1 MKIALTIEALSPE
14 LTGIGRYT
22 WELANRLPQQLES
35 DGLCYYR
42 NGRWVEDPA
51 YFLEHDT
58 PPRVRKTW
66 LERRIPR
73 WYTAFAEKQ
82 RCRSLLFHGPN
93 FFLPPCTVRGVAT
106 IHDLSVL
113 RFPETHP
120 LERIKAYERHFKE
133 SLARADHL
141 ITVSESG
148 RREVIDLLAWPGDKV
163 TAVHN
168 GVATSFAPRSDAAL
182 APVLLAYGL
191 TPGGYTLCVSTLEP
205 RKKIAN
211 LIAACRDLPLPLRQR
226 YPLVLVGGKGWL
238 NEALHAAIAAAQ
250 VEGWCRPLGFVPESD
265 LPSLYAGARL
275 FVYPSIY
282 EGFGLPVAEA
292 MACGVPVVTSN
303 RSCLPEVTQGAALL
317 VEPDNHEALR
327 GAIVRGLYDDD
338 WRATAI
344 IQGLTVAKAY
354 SWERCVEET
363 VAVYRIVGG
372 G

>member
-1 MKIALTIEALSPE
+1 MKIALTVEALSPE

-22 WELANRLPQQLES
+22 WELASRLPQQLGSERV
-35 DGLCYYR
+35 CYYR
-42 NGRWVEDPA
+42 NGRRIEDPA

-58 PPRVRKTW
+58 PPRLKKTW

-73 WYTAFAEKQ
+73 WYTTLAEKQ

-93 FFLPPCTVRGVAT
+93 FFLPPCARSGVAT
-106 IHDLSVL
+106 IHDLSVF

-120 LERIKAYERHFKE
+120 SERIKAFELNLHRT
-133 SLARADHL
+133 LRQADHL
-141 ITVSESG
+141 ITDSEAI
-148 RREVIDLLAWPGDKV
+148 RREVIDFFGWPAAKI
-163 TAVHN
+163 TAVHI
-168 GVATSFAPRSDAAL
+168 GVAATFAPHSPAAL
-182 APVLLAYGL
+182 APVLSAYSL
-191 TPGGYTLCVSTLEP
+191 TPGDYILCVSTLEP

-211 LIAACRDLPLPLRQR
+211 LIAACRDLPLVLRQR

-238 NEALHAAIAAAQ
+238 NEALHTAIAGAQ
-250 VEGWCRPLGFVPESD
+250 AEGWCRPLGFVPESA
-265 LPSLYAGARL
+265 LPAIYAGARL

-303 RSCLPEVTQGAALL
+303 RSSLPEVTQGASLL
-317 VEPDNHEALR
+317 VEPDDHEALR
-327 GAIVRGLYDDD
+327 EAIIKGLNDDD
-338 WRATAI
+338 WREKAI
-344 IQGLTVAKAY
+344 ASGLTVAKAY

-372 G
+372 D